1 MEFILLPLKYLLTL
15 WFLWPVEC
23 DHQFGPDHTT
33 MQTRLVGLL
42 KNKTTLKNT
51 LCSHL
56 GLCLFGEWH
65 YAFYLIF
72 QICSFLIWKMRIA
85 LIVLGW
91 PKGLFGCFRNIV
103 WKTRKNFLANPVLNP
118 YQYWSSGGSISKNSV
133 QCIAQGQ
140 QSINLSII
148 KIKKSAEIQTSV

>member
-1 MEFILLPLKYLLTL
+1 MPIFKI
-15 WFLWPVEC
+15 
-23 DHQFGPDHTT
+23 
-33 MQTRLVGLL
+33 L

-103 WKTRKNFLANPVLNP
+103 WKTRKNFLANPVLKHYRVGVPIGIFPSPRSNHCHLVCVFLFP
-118 YQYWSSGGSISKNSV
+118 GLYLYTFTKYWPHSITSKLLWTVNAYQL
-133 QCIAQGQ
+133 
-140 QSINLSII
+140 QSFQMW
-148 KIKKSAEIQTSV
+148 KK

>member
-1 MEFILLPLKYLLTL
+1 MPIFKI
-15 WFLWPVEC
+15 
-23 DHQFGPDHTT
+23 
-33 MQTRLVGLL
+33 L

-91 PKGLFGCFRNIV
+91 PKGFFGCFRNIV

-148 KIKKSAEIQTSV
+148 IKIKKCWDSNISLIRNLIVLLKIKIMDKLIILSYNVL